1 MTPDYRKQ
9 PGLKRRAALE
19 RAQCVIV
26 TIYQQQDDPLND
38 PFKFHSPRAMPQA
51 MTGSMDYERD
61 VREDLFE
68 QSLRVDVILTWRHL
82 CAHALLLSFTRT
94 GLLEVGILENTV
106 G

>member
-1 MTPDYRKQ
+1 
-9 PGLKRRAALE
+9 
-19 RAQCVIV
+19 
-26 TIYQQQDDPLND
+26 
-38 PFKFHSPRAMPQA
+38 